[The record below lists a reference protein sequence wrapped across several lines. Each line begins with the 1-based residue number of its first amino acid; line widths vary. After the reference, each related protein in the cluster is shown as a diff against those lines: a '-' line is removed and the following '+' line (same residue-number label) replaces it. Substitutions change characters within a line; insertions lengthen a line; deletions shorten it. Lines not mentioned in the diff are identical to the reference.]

1 MSWSGPAGTPGEGAG
16 SRRRTLPSALSVCPH
31 CWAVNARTERL
42 CARCG
47 ADMRL
52 LLQESGGLRR
62 TAAIQSPVPVRP
74 RLSILQRAM
83 VLTFLLLLALAQVLG
98 AIHGLGRR
106 PGAPLPPP
114 LGSGMPLQLP
124 AVAD

>member
-1 MSWSGPAGTPGEGAG
+1 M
-16 SRRRTLPSALSVCPH
+16 RLPDPLGVCPH
-31 CWAVNARTERL
+31 CWGVNPHAERL

-47 ADMRL
+47 ADMRT

-62 TAAIQSPVPVRP
+62 TAAVQSPVPMKP
-74 RLSILQRAM
+74 RLSRLQRFI
-83 VLTFLLLLALAQVLG
+83 VLAFLVLLALAQVLG

-114 LGSGMPLQLP
+114 LGSGMPW
-124 AVAD
+124 ATE